1 MHSILLRNYNS
12 VCGKALEA
20 STLADC
26 WTAQYD
32 FVLSLGNSAPACC
45 VELTTQELSKGRL
58 RHGVNCRSFRAYAKP
73 QIVQHPFRWRPITLQ
88 TGAFYEIA
96 KQQ

>member
-26 WTAQYD
+26 WMAQYD
-32 FVLSLGNSAPACC
+32 FVRSLGYSAPASCA
-45 VELTTQELSKGRL
+45 VSTTQELSKGGL
-58 RHGVNCRSFRAYAKP
+58 RHGVNCRSF
-73 QIVQHPFRWRPITLQ
+73 
-88 TGAFYEIA
+88 
-96 KQQ
+96 